1 LWILF
6 FKVLALAGELFYYA
20 RFEFR
25 FPVFEQ
31 MKKIV
36 KIPIGII
43 CIILGFLALI
53 TPATPGSWLI
63 LIGLEILGLGFLLE
77 GRLARF
83 LKGKNKERF
92 ESFIKKLR
100 QKLRRRPCEAKQKDE
115 KLKSA

>member
-1 LWILF
+1 
-6 FKVLALAGELFYYA
+6 
-20 RFEFR
+20 
-25 FPVFEQ
+25 

-77 GRLARF
+77 DKLARF

-92 ESFIKKLR
+92 ENIIKKF
-100 QKLRRRPCEAKQKDE
+100 RRKKTSGPCKAE
-115 KLKSA
+115 KRDKKRKSA

>member
-1 LWILF
+1 
-6 FKVLALAGELFYYA
+6 
-20 RFEFR
+20 
-25 FPVFEQ
+25 
-31 MKKIV
+31 MKKIA

-77 GRLARF
+77 GTLSRF

-92 ESFIKKLR
+92 ENIIQKFRKKKPNEVCRNGR
-100 QKLRRRPCEAKQKDE
+100 QDE
-115 KLKSA
+115 KRKTA

>member
-1 LWILF
+1 
-6 FKVLALAGELFYYA
+6 
-20 RFEFR
+20 
-25 FPVFEQ
+25 

-36 KIPIGII
+36 KIPVGII

-77 GRLARF
+77 GIVARF

-92 ESFIKKLR
+92 ENLTKKLR
-100 QKLRRRPCEAKQKDE
+100 QKFRHRPSESGQKDE
-115 KLKSA
+115 KRKTA

>member
-1 LWILF
+1 M
-6 FKVLALAGELFYYA
+6 YS
-20 RFEFR
+20 R
-25 FPVFEQ
+25 

-77 GRLARF
+77 GTLSRF

-92 ESFIKKLR
+92 ENLTKKLR
-100 QKLRRRPCEAKQKDE
+100 RKFRHRPSESGQEGE
-115 KLKSA
+115 KRKTA

>member
-1 LWILF
+1 
-6 FKVLALAGELFYYA
+6 
-20 RFEFR
+20 
-25 FPVFEQ
+25 

-77 GRLARF
+77 GIVGRF
-83 LKGKNKERF
+83 LKGKNKERL
-92 ESFIKKLR
+92 ENLTKKLR
-100 QKLRRRPCEAKQKDE
+100 QKFRRRPCEAEQKDE

>member
-1 LWILF
+1 
-6 FKVLALAGELFYYA
+6 
-20 RFEFR
+20 
-25 FPVFEQ
+25 
-31 MKKIV
+31 MKKII

-92 ESFIKKLR
+92 ENFMKKFR
-100 QKLRRRPCEAKQKDE
+100 KKERTPPSESDRRDE
-115 KLKSA
+115 KRKSA

>member
-1 LWILF
+1 
-6 FKVLALAGELFYYA
+6 
-20 RFEFR
+20 
-25 FPVFEQ
+25 

-63 LIGLEILGLGFLLE
+63 PIGLEILGLGFLLE
-77 GRLARF
+77 SRLSRF

-92 ESFIKKLR
+92 ENFIKKFRKKKSGGSREARR
-100 QKLRRRPCEAKQKDE
+100 QDE
-115 KLKSA
+115 KRKSA